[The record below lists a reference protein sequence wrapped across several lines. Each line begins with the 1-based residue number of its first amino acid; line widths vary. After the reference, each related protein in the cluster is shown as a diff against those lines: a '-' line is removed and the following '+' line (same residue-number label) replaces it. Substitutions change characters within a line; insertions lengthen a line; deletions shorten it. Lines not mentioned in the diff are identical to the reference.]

1 VRAGGFGL
9 RPVREHGGLV
19 TGGVSPVKHLAATA
33 LAGTKPV
40 ASVVRAT
47 TRDVTSL
54 DPLCSYGYP
63 ETQRTR

>member
-1 VRAGGFGL
+1 
-9 RPVREHGGLV
+9 V

-33 LAGTKPV
+33 PAGTKPV